1 VHRTRSRVATTLAVA
16 TLLLGTA
23 ASPLTA
29 QSPGASE
36 GAAPANPTSV
46 EGYGGLDALVEA
58 AKAEGALNVI
68 ALDPTWANYAEV
80 LATFKAQYPEI
91 TVTEDQPAASSAEE
105 ITAVQNLAGTDAAP
119 DVLDLGAAV
128 AAANTALFA
137 PYMNAAWADIPDN
150 VKEPTGLYVSD
161 YTGYMSIG
169 CDVGTVPLPATVA
182 DLLKPEYA
190 GMVALNGNPT
200 QAGSGFNG
208 VVMAALAN
216 GGSADDIAPGVAFFN
231 QLAEAGN
238 LLIVDPTPATI
249 ASGETPCVI
258 DWEYNNAAQTGILAG
273 QIDWQVVVPSDA
285 PPVAAYYQQAINAA
299 GPNPAAARLWQEY
312 LYTPEAQNAWLRG
325 FARPVLL
332 DKMIADGTVDEEALG
347 KLAEASGEPVVLTQ
361 DQVTAASA
369 YLAENWDIPLP

>member
-1 VHRTRSRVATTLAVA
+1 M
-16 TLLLGTA
+16 
-23 ASPLTA
+23 
-29 QSPGASE
+29 E
-36 GAAPANPTSV
+36 
-46 EGYGGLDALVEA
+46 ALIEA

-80 LATFKAQYPEI
+80 LATFRAKYPEI

-128 AAANTALFA
+128 AVANTALFA

-150 VKEPTGLYVSD
+150 LKEPTGLYVSD

-216 GGSADDIAPGVAFFN
+216 GGSADDIAPGVEFFN

-285 PPVAAYYQQAINAA
+285 PPVAAYYQQAINAD

-332 DKMIADGTVDEEALG
+332 DKMIADGTVDQEALG
-347 KLAEASGEPVVLTQ
+347 KLAQASGEPVVLTQ
-361 DQVTAASA
+361 DQVAAASA
-369 YLAENWDIPLP
+369 YLADNWDIPLP